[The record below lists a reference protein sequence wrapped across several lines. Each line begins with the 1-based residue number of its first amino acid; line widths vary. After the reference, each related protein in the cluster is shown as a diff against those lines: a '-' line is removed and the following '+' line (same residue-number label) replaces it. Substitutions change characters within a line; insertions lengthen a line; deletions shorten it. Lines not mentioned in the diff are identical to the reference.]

1 MSSTTDLQ
9 FTVLAAEQVYTNELT
24 PVTAV
29 PWPDRYTN
37 TTLPYATV
45 NFSEENM
52 IWDFGDGTTYT
63 GVSAVHI
70 YNWPG
75 EYTIKL
81 TIIDEFGETVISTY
95 EETIIVK
102 DFILTQLGFRD
113 LLDVIDIPSGRL
125 VSPITVDFTLSWQN
139 YAQKPR
145 TAPQCTDGKQ
155 HLMNKGT
162 EPGYWMCG
170 ESHPGHETAQ
180 QPEVTEFPIYTFNLF
195 ASGAEAQ
202 PLDIIKYNNNKYS
215 HLELDWSF
223 HSATP
228 SLSAQPVTEIL
239 ATRTDFVTGSS
250 GDVNTY
256 DLLYYKPVD
265 NNKYIQ
271 TSASDPQ
278 GVFVGLS
285 GNVSFYYRDDVTK
298 CVNSRNEPV
307 LITVELDQKKIFDQL
322 SVDKRNLSMYKY
334 TNTKPLIINNIKPR
348 VNEAIQLGVTSIG
361 LSEFEISKNKWDSS
375 IINFTI
381 TIQDAFNFNILDSK
395 TLSGDSPLS
404 GSDVQL
410 ELLDSTTMKPITS
423 RNYVFEQ
430 ITSELG
436 HLRGQLKFKGNI
448 NDVLIKATTTYDQVS
463 GYKTDAI
470 APWLNSYRPEFVGTG
485 TISNPEIPEQGGLYR
500 YYYTDVIQYNG
511 DQLTNNFTNILTGA
525 YLDVDTNGVI
535 SDVIIVNPGENL
547 TQPPRITVED
557 VTGDG
562 AELVPRFNID
572 GGIVS
577 DVIVIQGGRGYSL
590 TPTLFFT
597 LGDANATV
605 PNATAVVDYNH
616 RVELIA
622 VQPPEPGIIQPKTW
636 GLEYGESG
644 NDEKPP
650 RIVEATTR
658 QGLTRSRALSAMTTF
673 PGTPRDIKLDN
684 NGSIYIA
691 TENKIVQID
700 PNDLELTNIYDDNGG
715 GVGNFNYVPNP
726 SKNLILEVDLVNVYI
741 ANETLITKIN
751 KVNNS
756 EVGNTQNQI
765 TYDIQHILLHY
776 NDKLYCLTNEPGLVV
791 VDKTTM
797 IVQDSITL
805 PSGSYSDLTTTVD
818 GKLYTVKDAR
828 YLLCV
833 DVTDLYVREVYDF
846 GPTTSIQT
854 ICGDSRG
861 TIWLPDNTSRKLWAI
876 DVVNVQTY
884 NVNSIPGVYEYG
896 SLNYSV
902 YPTPG
907 DGITTDHVL
916 RAKGDWTGFHWLQ
929 KFGIIRPG
937 DRTLIGYSSVFNINN
952 KSGTYN
958 ISKINE
964 NHDQSAT
971 IKSYATQP
979 WMSDQHNLWDEAVKS
994 IVGDGDS
1001 EPTGLGKQ
1009 VYERIANFT
1018 NNNTDIDECTIDNIH
1033 NHALLYDVDLQ
1044 YYNLN
1049 YPPTLKRL
1057 LDLCSI
1063 KHSRLFGTVDY
1074 ATENYDMYT
1083 DYTIPDTRENLG
1095 REMDI
1100 HTATITPGQKIVA
1113 YERFSKIYTPITV
1126 TKPTSGNLDQYNN
1139 LVDVSTDN
1147 NLYKEGEPFPL
1158 SAYNVFWQWDLV
1170 APVTVKGV
1178 NITDYYAFYT
1188 FNESTELNFV
1198 EGVIDWDNPKTF
1210 LTPTLSSFDTWQQDK
1225 GILDNILEHQLRVG
1239 LDLFN
1244 ETVTGDID
1252 DDGLNNYY
1260 ETTTGSTVSAN

>member
-1 MSSTTDLQ
+1 MSLTADLK
-9 FTVLAAEQVYTNELT
+9 FTVIAADQIYTNELT

-29 PWPDRYTN
+29 PWPDRFTKA
-37 TTLPYATV
+37 TLPSAPV

-63 GVSAVHI
+63 GVSAEHV
-70 YNWPG
+70 YSWPG

-81 TIIDEFGETVISTY
+81 TIIDEFGEPVISTY
-95 EETIIVK
+95 EETIVVK

-139 YAQKPR
+139 YSQKPR
-145 TAPQCTDGKQ
+145 NAPQCNDGKQ

-170 ESHPGHETAQ
+170 ENHPGYATVQ
-180 QPEVTEFPIYTFNLF
+180 QPEVTEFPMYTFNLF

-202 PLDIIKYNNNKYS
+202 PLDLVKYNKNKYS

-228 SLSAQPVTEIL
+228 SLSAQPVTEVV

-250 GDVNTY
+250 GDPNTY
-256 DLLYYKPVD
+256 DLLYFKPAD
-265 NNKYIQ
+265 NNEYIQ
-271 TSASDPQ
+271 TTASDPQ

-307 LITVELDQKKIFDQL
+307 LVTVELDQKKIFDQL
-322 SVDKRNLSMYKY
+322 SVNKRNLSLYKY
-334 TNTKPLIINNIKPR
+334 TNTKPLIINNVKPR
-348 VNEAIQLGVTSIG
+348 VNEAVQLGVTSIG
-361 LSEFEISKNKWDSS
+361 LSEFQINKNKWENSV
-375 IINFTI
+375 INFAI
-381 TIQDAFNFNILDSK
+381 TIQDAFSFNILDSK

-410 ELLDSTTMKPITS
+410 ELLDSNTMTPITS
-423 RNYVFEQ
+423 ENYVFEQ
-430 ITSELG
+430 IESELG
-436 HLRGQLKFKGNI
+436 HLVGELKFKGSR
-448 NDVLIKATTTYDQVS
+448 NDVLIKATTVYNQIS
-463 GYKTDAI
+463 GYKTDTI
-470 APWLNSYRPEFVGTG
+470 VPWLNSYRPEYIGTG
-485 TISNPEIPEQGGLYR
+485 TPDDPEVSEQGGLYR
-500 YYYTDVIQYNG
+500 YYYTDVVQYSG
-511 DQLTNNFTNILTGA
+511 DQLINNFTNILTGA
-525 YLDVDTNGVI
+525 HLEVDTNGVI
-535 SDVIIVNPGENL
+535 SDVIVVNPGENL

-557 VTGDG
+557 ITGDG

-590 TPTLFFT
+590 TPTIFFT

-622 VQPPEPGIIQPKTW
+622 VQPSDPGIIQPKTW

-691 TENKIVQID
+691 TENKIVQVD

-715 GVGNFNYVPNP
+715 GVGNFTYVTNP
-726 SKNLILEVDLVNVYI
+726 SKNLTLEVDLVNVYI
-741 ANETLITKIN
+741 ANETLVTAIN
-751 KVNNS
+751 KVNAN
-756 EVGNTQNQI
+756 EVGNTQDQI
-765 TYDIQHILLHY
+765 THDIQHMLLHY
-776 NDKLYCLTNEPGLVV
+776 NDNLYCLTNEPGLTV

-797 IVQDSITL
+797 TVQDSITL
-805 PSGSYSDLTTTVD
+805 TSGSYTDLTTTVD
-818 GKLYTVKDAR
+818 GKLYTVKDNR
-828 YLLCV
+828 YLISI
-833 DVTDLYVREVYDF
+833 DTTDLFVKEVYDF
-846 GPTTSIQT
+846 GATAAIQT

-861 TIWLPDNTSRKLWAI
+861 TIWLPDNAARKLWAI
-876 DVVNVQTY
+876 DVVNVQAHV
-884 NVNSIPGVYEYG
+884 VNSIPGVYEYG
-896 SLNYSV
+896 SLNHSV

-907 DGITTDHVL
+907 DGIITGHIL

-937 DRTLIGYSSVFNINN
+937 DRTLIGYSSIFDINSE
-952 KSGTYN
+952 SGTYN
-958 ISKINE
+958 ISKQNE
-964 NHDQSAT
+964 NHDQAAT

-979 WMSDQHNLWDEAVKS
+979 WMSDQHNLWDEAIKS
-994 IVGDGDS
+994 IVGDADS
-1001 EPTGLGKQ
+1001 EPTSLGKQ

-1033 NHALLYDVDLQ
+1033 NHALLYDLDIQ

-1063 KHSRLFGTVDY
+1063 KHSRLFGTIDY
-1074 ATENYDMYT
+1074 NTETFDMYT

-1095 REMDI
+1095 REMNI

-1113 YERFSKIYTPITV
+1113 YERFSKTYTPITV
-1126 TKPTSGNLDQYNN
+1126 TVPTSGNLDQYNN
-1139 LVDVSTDN
+1139 LVNIGTDN
-1147 NLYKEGEPFPL
+1147 NLYTAGEPFPL
-1158 SAYNVFWQWDLV
+1158 SAYSVFWQWDLV
-1170 APVTVKGV
+1170 APVTVKG
-1178 NITDYYAFYT
+1178 IDIIDYYSFYT
-1188 FNESTELNFV
+1188 YNESTELKFV
-1198 EGVIDWDNPKTF
+1198 ESVIDWNNPKT
-1210 LTPTLSSFDTWQQDK
+1210 LMTSTLSSFDLWQQDT
-1225 GILDNILEHQLRVG
+1225 GILDNILEHQLRTG
-1239 LDLFN
+1239 LDMFN
-1244 ETVTGDID
+1244 ETVSGDTD
-1252 DDGLNNYY
+1252 ADGLNNYY
-1260 ETTTGSTVSAN
+1260 ESATGSAVSAN

>member
-9 FTVLAAEQVYTNELT
+9 FTVLAAEQIYTNELT

-102 DFILTQLGFRD
+102 DFILTQLGFRE

-125 VSPITVDFTLSWQN
+125 VSPITVDFALSWQN

-202 PLDIIKYNNNKYS
+202 PLDVIKYNNNKYS

-265 NNKYIQ
+265 SNKYIQ

-285 GNVSFYYRDDVTK
+285 GNVSFFYRDDVTK

-307 LITVELDQKKIFDQL
+307 LITVELDQKKIYDQL

-448 NDVLIKATTTYDQVS
+448 NDVLIKATTTYDQTS

-485 TISNPEIPEQGGLYR
+485 TISNPEISEQGGLYR

-557 VTGDG
+557 VTGNG

-622 VQPPEPGIIQPKTW
+622 VQPAEPGVIQPKTW
-636 GLEYGESG
+636 GLEYGEPG

-765 TYDIQHILLHY
+765 TYDIQHILLHF

-818 GKLYTVKDAR
+818 GKIYTVKDAR

-846 GPTTSIQT
+846 GPTASIQT

-896 SLNYSV
+896 SLNHSV

-907 DGITTDHVL
+907 DGITTGHVL

-964 NHDQSAT
+964 DHDQSAT

-994 IVGDGDS
+994 VVGDGDS

-1033 NHALLYDVDLQ
+1033 NHALLYDVDIQ

-1139 LVDVSTDN
+1139 LVDVNIDN

-1239 LDLFN
+1239 LDLFS